1 MLSILLECTQLLE
14 RNVVHFLVRTGR
26 VGVILLALV
35 LLLTD
40 REAGAADE
48 DDPRLS
54 VEAIAGHLAK
64 GDAKAASQ
72 HANFL
77 GKKADFN
84 MRKMRL
90 DEHHQLF
97 AGRARGGLGVGGPG
111 AVRPDGIEAK
121 IAFLAGERPLTAR
134 QLAQEKTALQEMAWR
149 TAAIAEVTI
158 AATPPAVR
166 WRKPPW
172 EVLSWDMRDQALKLN
187 HALDIEMPLLAQF
200 MGLEVQPAIDKH
212 KIKEVRRVARA
223 LEATCTKCHDFLGPG
238 GGGGGALFQPAK

>member
-1 MLSILLECTQLLE
+1 M
-14 RNVVHFLVRTGR
+14 VHFLVRTR
-26 VGVILLALV
+26 RIGVVLLALV
-35 LLLTD
+35 LLLAD

-48 DDPRLS
+48 DDPRGS
-54 VEAIAGHLAK
+54 VEAIAGHLGK

-72 HANFL
+72 HAHFL

-97 AGRARGGLGVGGPG
+97 AGRARGGFGVGGPG

-121 IAFLAGERPLTAR
+121 IAFLAERPLTAR

-187 HALDIEMPLLAQF
+187 HALEIEMPLLAQF
-200 MGLEVQPAIDKH
+200 MGLAVQPAFDKH
-212 KIKEVRRVARA
+212 KINEVRRVARA
-223 LEATCTKCHDFLGPG
+223 LEATCTNCHQFLRPG
-238 GGGGGALFQPAK
+238 GAGGAGLFQPAK